1 MSEAFAREGL
11 ADVWTPVALS
21 SEVGKRPFALQV
33 AGERVALF
41 RNAEGQVGALADRC
55 PHRGVALSL
64 GKVGKDG
71 CLECPFHGWRFA
83 ADGACTHVPLNPL
96 PPEKRRHL
104 AATAFPVRERGGL
117 VWLYTRPGAEAP
129 EEPAVPPALEDPRCF
144 SSGKVVTF
152 RTHWSRAME
161 NMLDVPHL
169 PYVHRVTIGRDMRA
183 QLKPD
188 SQMEL
193 DMQPTPTGWK
203 LTWTLDG
210 RAEPGALD
218 WARPNGMVLYIS
230 ESPLLRMHI
239 WCVPETQRT
248 TRLFI
253 TTASP
258 RNLLLNNPLARW
270 LSDLFNRRILLEDKA
285 VVESSSPEEVPPSSL
300 EKSVATDKP
309 TLAFRRWYLERVR
322 PYRQPQPAELS
333 RAG

>member
-41 RNAEGQVGALADRC
+41 RNEQGQVGALVDRC

-83 ADGACTHVPLNPL
+83 ADGACTHVPLNPM
-96 PPEKRRHL
+96 PAEKRKHL

-117 VWLYTRPGAEAP
+117 VWLYTRPGVEAP
-129 EEPAVPPALEDPRCF
+129 EEPAVPAVLEDKANF
-144 SSGKVVTF
+144 TSFKVVSF

-169 PYVHRVTIGRDMRA
+169 PYVHRATIGRDMRA
-183 QLKPD
+183 HFKPD

-193 DMQPTPTGWK
+193 DMKPTPTGWK
-203 LTWTLDG
+203 LTWTVDG
-210 RAEPGALD
+210 RPGPAALD
-218 WARPNGMVLYIS
+218 WARPNGMVLQVS
-230 ESPLLRMHI
+230 ESPPLRMHV
-239 WCVPETQRT
+239 WCVPEGQNT

-253 TTASP
+253 VNASP
-258 RNLLLNNPLARW
+258 RNLLFTNPLSRW
-270 LSDLFNRRILLEDKA
+270 FSNLSTHRILLEDKG
-285 VVESSSPEEVPPSSL
+285 VVETSSPEEVPPASL

-322 PYRQPQPAELS
+322 PYRQQQPAELS
-333 RAG
+333 RAS